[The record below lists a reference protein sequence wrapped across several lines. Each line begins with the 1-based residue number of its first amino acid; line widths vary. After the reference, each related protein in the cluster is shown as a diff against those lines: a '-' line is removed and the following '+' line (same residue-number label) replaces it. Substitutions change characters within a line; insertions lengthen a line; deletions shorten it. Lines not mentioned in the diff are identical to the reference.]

1 MAEMEKF
8 RVTHIKRESY
18 FEMETSHVHD
28 FHEIYYL
35 VGGTRRYFIND
46 SIYTINKGD
55 VVVILK
61 GTIHRTS
68 YNNEK
73 THERIDCKFR
83 TEFVNADEKLLT
95 EFETVFSDSPV
106 ISLAHAQRDHITHIL
121 KSIRAEYENPDDMS
135 DINARALIQCLMV
148 LLIRLKRLQQSP
160 VGFDPDDS
168 LMQEAARFIRTNYA
182 APLTLDSIA
191 AHVNTSP
198 TYFSKKFKRATGFG
212 CREYLVNVRLQ
223 EATQMLVQTG
233 LSITEIA
240 IACGF
245 NSSNYFGDV
254 FRKANGV
261 SPAEYRKNNKLS

>member
-1 MAEMEKF
+1 MAEMKNF
-8 RVTHIKRESY
+8 RVTHKKRESY
-18 FEMETSHVHD
+18 FEMDSSHVHD

-35 VGGTRRYFIND
+35 VGGTRRYFIDD

-73 THERIDCKFR
+73 SHERMDCKFR
-83 TEFVNADEKLLT
+83 TEFLNADESLLRD
-95 EFETVFSDSPV
+95 FETAFAGSPV
-106 ISLAHAQRDHITHIL
+106 ISLAPAQRDHIMHIL

-148 LLIRLKRLQQSP
+148 FLIRLKRLQQSP
-160 VGFDPDDS
+160 AAFDPDDS
-168 LMQEAARFIRTNYA
+168 LMQQAAHYIRANYA
-182 APLTLDSIA
+182 APLTLESIA
-191 AHVNTSP
+191 AQVNTSP
-198 TYFSKKFKRATGFG
+198 TYFSKKFKRSTGFG

-223 EATQMLVQTG
+223 EATKMLLQTS
-233 LSITEIA
+233 LSITDIA
-240 IACGF
+240 LKCGF

>member
-1 MAEMEKF
+1 MAEMKNF
-8 RVTHIKRESY
+8 RVTHKKRESY
-18 FEMETSHVHD
+18 FEMDRSHVHD

-35 VGGTRRYFIND
+35 VGGTRRYFIDD

-73 THERIDCKFR
+73 SHERIDCKFR
-83 TEFVNADEKLLT
+83 TEFLNADESLLRD
-95 EFETVFSDSPV
+95 FETAFAGSPV
-106 ISLAHAQRDHITHIL
+106 ISLAPAQRDHIMHIL

-148 LLIRLKRLQQSP
+148 FLIRLKRLQQSP
-160 VGFDPDDS
+160 AAFDPDDS
-168 LMQEAARFIRTNYA
+168 LMQQAAHYIRANYA
-182 APLTLDSIA
+182 APLTLESIA
-191 AHVNTSP
+191 AQVNTSP
-198 TYFSKKFKRATGFG
+198 TYFSKKFKRSTGFG

-223 EATQMLVQTG
+223 EATKMLLQTS
-233 LSITEIA
+233 LSITDIA
-240 IACGF
+240 LKCGF